1 MTVFALILA
10 LFLAAWVAACL
21 SVYVARRIHIQRR
34 KAARLQRRIDQI
46 IQTY

>member
-1 MTVFALILA
+1 MTVFALIFTL
-10 LFLAAWVAACL
+10 LFAAWIAACL

-46 IQTY
+46 VQTY